1 MIITLIITNSV
12 DFQLMRTGFVNGISD
27 GLGRTLAMMI
37 LLLTV
42 ALFMPLKLVLVIKE
56 CNVLY
61 HITTTTVPEV
71 FDNVSGDRLNDAFGN
86 WNNLAFSD
94 KLPPGFTY
102 LTCSCTF

>member
-1 MIITLIITNSV
+1 
-12 DFQLMRTGFVNGISD
+12 MRTGSLNGIFD
-27 GLGRTLAMMI
+27 GSGRTLAMMI
-37 LLLTV
+37 SLSTFALLES
-42 ALFMPLKLVLVIKE
+42 LKVVLVIKE

-86 WNNLAFSD
+86 WNNLSFLD

-102 LTCSCTF
+102 LTCSFTFGNAV